1 MASSKRQRSTLGSLI
16 IFACTALL
24 ILGSIYIGKEVRKW
38 TWQNTATVRYRADI
52 ENAFLWG
59 QFSNIVGVR
68 NTYDELLKRHNGDYS
83 HHFKL
88 DYPPLRLLVAAT
100 WTSLLQKI
108 DPSARAWRNEYVLTF
123 PMLYL
128 NYLMQLITGVVLF
141 ITVRL
146 WYLRHKGAGDSKGR
160 SESKSAALVGLT
172 AALLFL
178 FNPAV
183 ILNSHGWPQWDSWLI
198 AFFAGAVLFSS
209 VNRWGFAGACIGVGC
224 LLKGQILVA
233 APVLPLAVLFQGQW
247 RGALAFLLAW
257 ISTALLLVLPWLL
270 RDLWALPYILIVV
283 AVPTLLVLRLA
294 RSDACRF
301 GTACMTGMAAFSI
314 AVLSTVFLFDTS
326 MTWFHIGFSY
336 GVSRNTGHLVIGPV
350 PNLPELLQ
358 YLYNVQ
364 VDSRIRLPGGSSLP
378 VTTLL
383 ILVYISCLIYSA
395 CRAARFQQAGDGK
408 FLIAVFAPWLFMF
421 AFMPYM
427 HERYLVYI
435 AAFSVSWV
443 FLGMVP
449 VVIHVLLVVLAA
461 GTMLH
466 MMLLSNPGAAPGLL
480 QWFDSVYPQ
489 DSFIVVALAL
499 TLVFL
504 VSRHAAQQPPGPH
517 DNDGMSM
524 TRSPQ

>member
-1 MASSKRQRSTLGSLI
+1 MANSKQHRNIIGSLI
-16 IFACTALL
+16 IFACTVLL

-38 TWQNTATVRYRADI
+38 TWQSTATVRYRADI

-68 NTYDELLKRHNGDYS
+68 NTYDELLKRHDGDYS

-108 DPSARAWRNEYVLTF
+108 APGIREWRNEYVLTF

-128 NYLMQLITGVVLF
+128 NYLMQLVTGVVLF

-146 WYLRHKGAGDSKGR
+146 WYLRHNGAGDSKER
-160 SESKSAALVGLT
+160 SESKWAALVGLT
-172 AALLFL
+172 AAMLFL

-209 VNRWGFAGACIGVGC
+209 VNRWGLAGACIGVGC

-233 APVLPLAVLFQGQW
+233 APVLPLAALFQGQW

-257 ISTALLLVLPWLL
+257 LSTALVLVLPWLL
-270 RDLWALPYILIVV
+270 RDLWALPYIFI
-283 AVPTLLVLRLA
+283 AATVPTLMVLRLA
-294 RSDACRF
+294 RSGARRLE
-301 GTACMTGMAAFSI
+301 TACMTGMAAFSI
-314 AVLSTVFLFDTS
+314 AVMSTVFLFETS

-336 GVSRNTGHLVIGPV
+336 GVSRNTSHLVIGPV

-358 YLYNVQ
+358 HLYNVQ
-364 VDSRIRLPGGSSLP
+364 VGSRIRLPGGSSLP
-378 VTTLL
+378 VTTVL

-395 CRAARFQQAGDGK
+395 YRAARFQQSGDAN

-435 AAFSVSWV
+435 AAFSASWV
-443 FLGMVP
+443 FLGVVP
-449 VVIHVLLVVLAA
+449 VAVHVLLVVLAA
-461 GTMLH
+461 SMMLH
-466 MMLLSNPGAAPGLL
+466 MMLLSNPGAAPDLL

-489 DSFIVVALAL
+489 DSSIVVVLAL

-504 VSRHAAQQPPGPH
+504 VSRHAARQPPGPK
-517 DNDGMSM
+517 DYGGMSV
-524 TRSPQ
+524 TRSP